1 MGEAMIETTTA
12 QANTCPNELKN
23 RTQITGYAVKN
34 KDSHVSQ
41 GIRKDPILIAKMLLL
56 VNHVHCISKKAV
68 VQRQLTEPNKTK
80 QRNLWRS
87 TTHAQRT

>member
-1 MGEAMIETTTA
+1 MIETTTA

-41 GIRKDPILIAKMLLL
+41 GIRKDPILVAKM
-56 VNHVHCISKKAV
+56 
-68 VQRQLTEPNKTK
+68 
-80 QRNLWRS
+80 
-87 TTHAQRT
+87 